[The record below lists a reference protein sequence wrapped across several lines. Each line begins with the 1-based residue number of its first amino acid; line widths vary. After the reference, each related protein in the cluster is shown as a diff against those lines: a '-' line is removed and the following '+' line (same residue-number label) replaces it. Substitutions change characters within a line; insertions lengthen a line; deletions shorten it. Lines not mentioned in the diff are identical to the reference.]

1 MTTFRIVIMISCL
14 TILSLTGFACSAP
27 KHLSPEYGE
36 SYHEAFS
43 SQVIDPDA
51 PEDPSHADTLPGDIA
66 NKIYKKRYIKSM
78 TEKEKEK
85 EEGVGQQLR
94 DIN

>member
-1 MTTFRIVIMISCL
+1 MISCL
-14 TILSLTGFACSAP
+14 AILSLTGFACSAS

-36 SYHEAFS
+36 SYHETFS

-51 PEDPSHADTLPGDIA
+51 PEDPSYADTLPGDIA
-66 NKIYKKRYIKSM
+66 NKIYKKRYIRSM

-85 EEGVGQQLR
+85 DEGVGQQLR
-94 DIN
+94 GIN